1 MGGECV
7 VVDAVAIEPVSAPN
21 SLLTGKLTGNF
32 ADIRPSRRFSRPVS
46 QRIQL
51 LADKFRKRGKSRGC
65 QAEAQ
70 RRLTSVGKDGM
81 SMQFGTASR
90 DPR

>member
-1 MGGECV
+1 MPLEPPPRDASNKV
-7 VVDAVAIEPVSAPN
+7 VPHDH
-21 SLLTGKLTGNF
+21 TGIGPH
-32 ADIRPSRRFSRPVS
+32 DGVIR
-46 QRIQL
+46 RISEKQIVT
-51 LADKFRKRGKSRGC
+51 DKDGKRGKSRGC

>member
-1 MGGECV
+1 MHGLGIIQNYDRLLESYEECKEV
-7 VVDAVAIEPVSAPN
+7 
-21 SLLTGKLTGNF
+21 LLDYIRSEAF
-32 ADIRPSRRFSRPVS
+32 SQSDIDDLIS
-46 QRIQL
+46 
-51 LADKFRKRGKSRGC
+51 KRGKSRGC